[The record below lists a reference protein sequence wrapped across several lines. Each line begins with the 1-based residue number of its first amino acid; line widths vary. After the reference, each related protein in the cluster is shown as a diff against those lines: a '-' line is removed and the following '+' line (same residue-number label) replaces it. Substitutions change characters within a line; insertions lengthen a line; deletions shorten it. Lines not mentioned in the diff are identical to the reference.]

1 MDWLID
7 YGYVGLFLG
16 SFLAATVV
24 PFSADVLLVV
34 LLAAGA
40 DPYLAI
46 TLATIG
52 NWLGGLT
59 SYWLGRIGKWSW
71 LEKYFGIRQ
80 EKLERQ
86 RERIMRWRS
95 LLAFMTWLP
104 VIGDVLA
111 VALGFYRIGFVRSA
125 VFMLLGKG
133 TRFILWAVIYYL
145 VRPLF

>member
-16 SFLAATVV
+16 SFLAATVI
-24 PFSADVLLVV
+24 PFSADVLLIV

-52 NWLGGLT
+52 NWFGGLT

-86 RERIMRWRS
+86 RKRIMRWGS

-133 TRFILWAVIYYL
+133 TRFILWTVIYYL

>member
-46 TLATIG
+46 TLATTG

-59 SYWLGRIGKWSW
+59 SYWLGRMGKWSW

-86 RERIMRWRS
+86 RERIMRWGS

-133 TRFILWAVIYYL
+133 TRFILWALIYYL

>member
-1 MDWLID
+1 MEWLID

-46 TLATIG
+46 ALATIG

-86 RERIMRWRS
+86 RERIMRWGS

>member
-1 MDWLID
+1 MEWLID

-46 TLATIG
+46 ALATIG

-86 RERIMRWRS
+86 RERIMRWGS

-133 TRFILWAVIYYL
+133 TRFILWAVIY
-145 VRPLF
+145 

>member
-16 SFLAATVV
+16 SFLAATVI

-52 NWLGGLT
+52 NWFGGLT
-59 SYWLGRIGKWSW
+59 SYWLGRIGKWAW
-71 LEKYFGIRQ
+71 LEKYFGIGQ
-80 EKLERQ
+80 EKIERQ
-86 RERIMRWRS
+86 RKRIMRWGS

-104 VIGDVLA
+104 VIGDILA

>member
-86 RERIMRWRS
+86 RERIMRWGS

>member
-40 DPYLAI
+40 DPCLAI
-46 TLATIG
+46 TLATTG

-86 RERIMRWRS
+86 RERIMRWGS

-133 TRFILWAVIYYL
+133 TRFILWALIYYL